1 MNKPLVLMTWAAAVG
16 AVACVPVI
24 QRSPVEVV
32 RTRTPGV
39 TYVVVHPAFDKTKVT
54 SQRTDG
60 TGQLVAGTADYV
72 LMCDGRPATGMVC
85 APPGEVAV
93 YRASLGPD
101 GTPPTDAVAE
111 QIGVLADVSIESSEK
126 AEKGAAAAPEP
137 EPEPPAPPP
146 PAAPPAP
153 PAEAEEGGEK

>member
-39 TYVVVHPAFDKTKVT
+39 TYVVVHPAFDKAKVT

-60 TGQLVAGTADYV
+60 TGQTVAGDADYV

-85 APPGEVAV
+85 APPGEVAT
-93 YRASLGPD
+93 YRASLGPE
-101 GTPPTDAVAE
+101 GTPPTDAVTE
-111 QIGVLADVSIESSEK
+111 QVGVLADVSIESSEK
-126 AEKGAAAAPEP
+126 AKKAVAAQPEP

-146 PAAPPAP
+146 PAAPPAEP
-153 PAEAEEGGEK
+153 EEGGEK